1 MTLLQLKV
9 EVPEQLAREA
19 QAAGL
24 LTARSIAKLLR
35 EAMRRQAGERLLAG
49 AARAARAGSRP
60 LSMRSIQKEVDA
72 VRAVR
77 KSRAAGSHAGDDG
90 G

>member
-9 EVPEQLAREA
+9 EVPDRLAREA

-24 LTARSIAKLLR
+24 LNAQAISKLLR
-35 EAMRRQAGERLLAG
+35 EAVRRRAGERLLAG
-49 AARAARAGSRP
+49 AARATRTGSRP

-72 VRAVR
+72 VRAAR
-77 KSRAAGSHAGDDG
+77 KTQRPTVKHGR
-90 G
+90 

>member
-9 EVPEQLAREA
+9 EVPDQLAREA

-24 LTARSIAKLLR
+24 LTAQSISKLLR
-35 EAMRRQAGERLLAG
+35 DAVRRRAGARLMAA
-49 AARAARAGSRP
+49 AARASRAGSRP
-60 LSMRSIQKEVDA
+60 LSMRAIQKEVDA
-72 VRAVR
+72 A
-77 KSRAAGSHAGDDG
+77 RAARKARQSIAKSG